1 MIMPS
6 QFPDNGSPD
15 ERLRKKPR
23 AKSIAA
29 ENSRHDSVKRTSRA
43 KHTIETIDWLALWA
57 LSIGF
62 CAAFMAGIVVY
73 SDHDNTGAAVIL
85 AGAAGIIALVLLVS
99 EAPSDES

>member
-1 MIMPS
+1 MPS
-6 QFPDNGSPD
+6 HLPDDHLPKRS
-15 ERLRKKPR
+15 R

-29 ENSRHDSVKRTSRA
+29 DESA
-43 KHTIETIDWLALWA
+43 KKATRGKHAIETIDWLALWA

-73 SDHDNTGAAVIL
+73 NDHDNTGAAVIL

-99 EAPSDES
+99 EAPRDEG

>member
-1 MIMPS
+1 MPS
-6 QFPDNGSPD
+6 HLPGEGLPD
-15 ERLRKKPR
+15 ERLPKKPR

-29 ENSRHDSVKRTSRA
+29 ENSGHDSVKRTSR
-43 KHTIETIDWLALWA
+43 TIHATETIDWLALWA

-73 SDHDNTGAAVIL
+73 NDHDHTGAAVIL

-99 EAPSDES
+99 EAPGGES